1 MGRPGA
7 VVESP
12 TRCGAAFA
20 AAGATRSGRGRR
32 REPRGAARG
41 GEGRRGAA
49 RGGENREGPRGPS
62 GRVRWPE
69 AARVSGEPGHRCSA
83 VCFATERLL
92 RGDLRAGE
100 QACIAGGRIPKGPIC
115 GNFWPH
121 GSPGHGQIFLDG
133 RGSQSRRC
141 ARPLGQAGRARPKR
155 RGEPS
160 GSGRRAV
167 RRAEKAKVE
176 RNSTARAAGASE
188 VHREDRGGSGQ
199 WRGRGPSKRMW
210 TGSPGV
216 RGRSALEREG
226 TVFAGSRSMLVE
238 VHRALAETRGAR
250 LASRWRSL
258 RGRVRH
264 AGAGAAPLRVT
275 RATGSKRLAEA

>member
-12 TRCGAAFA
+12 TRCGAVLA

-41 GEGRRGAA
+41 SEGRRGAA

-100 QACIAGGRIPKGPIC
+100 QAASPVDGYLRGRYAETFGRTAALDTAKSFLTAAGLSREDARVPWGKPAGPDRSAAENPPAQV
-115 GNFWPH
+115 GVPS
-121 GSPGHGQIFLDG
+121 G
-133 RGSQSRRC
+133 
-141 ARPLGQAGRARPKR
+141 APKR
-155 RGEPS
+155 RRWSATPPLEPR
-160 GSGRRAV
+160 GPPR
-167 RRAEKAKVE
+167 
-176 RNSTARAAGASE
+176 STARIAAEADSGEGGGQANECGQAAQEFGGGA
-188 VHREDRGGSGQ
+188 R
-199 WRGRGPSKRMW
+199 W
-210 TGSPGV
+210 
-216 RGRSALEREG
+216 SAR
-226 TVFAGSRSMLVE
+226 VPCS
-238 VHRALAETRGAR
+238 RALVPC
-250 LASRWRSL
+250 SWRST
-258 RGRVRH
+258 G
-264 AGAGAAPLRVT
+264 PLRR
-275 RATGSKRLAEA
+275 RAALG